1 MNDRLLAIETKLIE
15 LENRLSKLEVIE
27 VKPKIENRPQTN
39 KTQKVGSA

>member
-15 LENRLSKLEVIE
+15 LENRLSKLEVVE
-27 VKPKIENRPQTN
+27 KPKIENRPQTN